1 MANHPSAERRNRQRI
16 KQTNRNRSIKSS
28 TRTALRKARAALAAG
43 DVKLAE
49 TLVRDVESRLDRATT
64 KGVLHRKAASRVKS
78 RLSTQLHKLSTAS

>member
-16 KQTNRNRSIKSS
+16 KRAARNRTVKSG

-49 TLVRDVESRLDRATT
+49 TLVHSVEGQLDRAAS
-64 KGVLHRKAASRVKS
+64 KGVIHSKAASRVKA
-78 RLSTQLHKLSTAS
+78 RLHTQLHKLSNAG